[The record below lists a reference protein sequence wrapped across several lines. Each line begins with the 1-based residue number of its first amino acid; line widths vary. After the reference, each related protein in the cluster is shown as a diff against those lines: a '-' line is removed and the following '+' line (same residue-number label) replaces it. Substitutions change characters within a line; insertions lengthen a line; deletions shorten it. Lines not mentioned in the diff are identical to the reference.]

1 MCMTILM
8 YYDIFLQHDTGFG
21 HPENARRLENTV
33 TYLKKCRLWERL
45 RIEKPRAA
53 TEEEISLVHP
63 ITYIRAIKQ
72 IADTGGGWLDSDTA
86 VSRASYDAAIHAAG
100 APLTAIDLIMKGEAK
115 NAFCL
120 VRPPGHH
127 ATPTRGMGFCLFN
140 NVAIAAKYLQ
150 WKCRLEKICIVD
162 WDVHHGNGT
171 QDAFYNDPTVLYFSM
186 HRYPFYP
193 GSGRGE
199 EDGQGKG
206 KGFTINIPLSAD
218 TMPGEYL
225 KLFMDVMER
234 RVTQFSPEFIIIS
247 AGFDT
252 YKKDPIGGLNL
263 EIEDFG
269 MLTEIVMKSVEK
281 HCNGRIVSCL
291 EGGYHLSD
299 LPLCIEAHLKALLR
313 I

>member
-1 MCMTILM
+1 MTLLI
-8 YYDIFLQHDTGFG
+8 YDDIFLQHDTGFG
-21 HPENARRLENTV
+21 HPENAKRLENAV
-33 TYLKKCRLWERL
+33 RHLRESRLWDQLRVER
-45 RIEKPRAA
+45 PRAA
-53 TEEEISLVHP
+53 SIEEIGLIHP
-63 ITYIRAIKQ
+63 QTYIKAIKQ

-86 VSRASYDAAIHAAG
+86 VSPASYDAAIYAAG

-140 NVAIAAKYLQ
+140 NVAIAAKYIQ
-150 WKCRLEKICIVD
+150 WKYRLEKICIVD

-171 QDAFYNDPTVLYFSM
+171 QDAFYNDQTILYFSM

-193 GSGRGE
+193 GSGRNVE
-199 EDGQGKG
+199 CGQGKG
-206 KGFTINIPLSAD
+206 KGFTVNVPLSAD
-218 TMPGEYL
+218 TMPGKYRE
-225 KLFMDVMER
+225 LFMDVMDR

-247 AGFDT
+247 AGFDP

-263 EIEDFG
+263 ETEDFG
-269 MLTEIVMKSVEK
+269 ALTDIVAKSAER

-299 LPLCIEAHLKALLR
+299 IPLCIEAHLKALLQA
-313 I
+313 

>member
-1 MCMTILM
+1 MTLLI
-8 YYDIFLQHDTGFG
+8 YDDIFLQHDTGFG

-33 TYLKKCRLWERL
+33 RYLKENKLWEQL
-45 RIEKPRAA
+45 RVERPRAA
-53 TEEEISLVHP
+53 SSEEIGLVHP
-63 ITYIRAIKQ
+63 QTYIKTIKQ
-72 IADTGGGWLDSDTA
+72 IADTGGGWLDGDTV
-86 VSRASYDAAIHAAG
+86 VSTASYDAAVHAAG
-100 APLTAIDLIMKGEAK
+100 APLTAIDLIMKGEEK

-127 ATPTRGMGFCLFN
+127 ATPSRGMGFCLFN
-140 NVAIAAKYLQ
+140 NVAIAAKYIQ
-150 WKCRLEKICIVD
+150 SKYRLEKIFIVD

-171 QDAFYNDPTVLYFSM
+171 QDAFYSDPTVLYFSM

-193 GSGRGE
+193 GSGRKE
-199 EDGQGKG
+199 EDGRGKG
-206 KGFTINIPLSAD
+206 KGFNINIPISAD
-218 TMPGEYL
+218 IMPKEYT

-234 RVTQFSPEFIIIS
+234 SVTQFLPQFIIIS

-263 EIEDFG
+263 EVEDFG
-269 MLTEIVMKSVEK
+269 MLTKIVAKSAERY
-281 HCNGRIVSCL
+281 CNGRIVSCL

-313 I
+313 V